1 MIDEG
6 NGRAPY
12 FPPSPPFPLPT
23 QFPASLPQHYCRKLP
38 LPNELDQETFVSQ
51 QPGLCRYWFLERY
64 LPSPLT
70 PVSCA
75 TPVTCI
81 KRCCWFIIRVRR
93 PAKRRLI
100 PLNCDGRNARS
111 LSTKYICSVFSV
123 STDLQEY
130 YKAN

>member
-12 FPPSPPFPLPT
+12 FPPSLPFPLPSL
-23 QFPASLPQHYCRKLP
+23 FPASLPQHYCRKLP

-64 LPSPLT
+64 LLSPLT
-70 PVSCA
+70 PVSRA

-81 KRCCWFIIRVRR
+81 KRCWFIIRVRR
-93 PAKRRLI
+93 PAKRRLV

-111 LSTKYICSVFSV
+111 LSTRLDISVLFSLHLLICRNI
-123 STDLQEY
+123 L
-130 YKAN
+130 K